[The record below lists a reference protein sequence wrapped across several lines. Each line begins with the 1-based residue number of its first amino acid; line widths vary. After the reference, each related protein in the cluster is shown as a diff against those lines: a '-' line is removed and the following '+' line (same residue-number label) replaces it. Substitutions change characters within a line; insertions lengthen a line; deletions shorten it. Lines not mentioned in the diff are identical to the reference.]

1 MYTLEDSIK
10 TLKGIGS
17 KTAVLYE
24 RLSLESLWDL
34 LFYFPRA
41 YEEFPLPTADLS
53 EVCDDEKTAVYFTVN
68 EIPKNIKTK
77 RMDITTLQG
86 FVGDIPFEV
95 VWFRSAYIK
104 NQLQLHETYVF
115 YGKITSVGAFKKKME
130 QPLVFTKEK
139 YESVLSSLQ
148 PVYSLTKGLTN
159 NALKKQLKSLLDEV
173 SVNEFLPDE
182 LLANRNLL
190 GFFDAIKGIHFPDS
204 FDELASA
211 RKRLVYNEFLC
222 FILEMERGKLEEEK
236 VLNEFQLSKDDCYE
250 SCIKNLPFELTEGQ
264 KACLNDLKDDVS
276 GKYVSQRLIQG
287 DVGSGKTI
295 LAFLFMTLFV
305 ENNYQAAIMVP
316 TEILAKQHY
325 ETFCSYIRKFQ
336 LPFEACL
343 LVGSMTA
350 KEKREV
356 YDKVSSDKPCYI
368 IGTNALIQEKASY
381 RSLALVIT
389 DEQHRFG
396 VKQRDAFRKKGI
408 HPFTVVMSATPI
420 PRTLSMILYGDMNIS
435 VISDVPKNRLPIK
448 NAVITKKELNNAY
461 QLLYK
466 EVERG
471 HQGYVICPLVEAS
484 EKTESENVNDYGK
497 KLCELF
503 KNRIHIGILHGKM
516 PAEEKQRVMEAFLK
530 KEVDVLVSTT
540 VVEVGVNVPNAT
552 VMIIEDANRF
562 GLAALHQ
569 LRGRV
574 GRGDSQSYCIFV
586 DASKKEEQN
595 KRLKVLKDSND
606 GFYIANEDLK
616 LRGPGDFYGI
626 RQSGE
631 FDFDLADIYQDAD
644 ILKIASADAKEILK
658 KDATLSTEEYEPL
671 NRFLQQKSIHQYTNL

>member
-41 YEEFPLPTADLS
+41 YEEFPEPTADLS

-77 RMDITTLQG
+77 RMDVTTLQG

-130 QPLVFTKEK
+130 QPLIFTKEK

-159 NALKKQLKSLLDEV
+159 NALKKQLKSVLDEV
-173 SVNEFLPDE
+173 LVNEFLPDE

-204 FDELASA
+204 FDELAYA

-305 ENNYQAAIMVP
+305 ENNYQAAIMAP

-325 ETFCSYIRKFQ
+325 ETFCSYIREFQ

-350 KEKREV
+350 KGKREV

>member
-574 GRGDSQSYCIFV
+574 GRGDLQSYCIFV

-671 NRFLQQKSIHQYTNL
+671 NRFIHQKTIHQYTNL

>member
-159 NALKKQLKSLLDEV
+159 NALKKQLKSVLDEV

-182 LLANRNLL
+182 LLENRNLL

-287 DVGSGKTI
+287 NVGSGKTI

-574 GRGDSQSYCIFV
+574 GRGDLQSYCIFV

>member
-130 QPLVFTKEK
+130 QPLIFTKEK

-159 NALKKQLKSLLDEV
+159 NALKKQLKSLLDDV

-574 GRGDSQSYCIFV
+574 GRGDLQSYCIFV

-658 KDATLSTEEYEPL
+658 NDATLSTEEYEPL

>member
-574 GRGDSQSYCIFV
+574 GRGDLQSYCIFV

>member
-53 EVCDDEKTAVYFTVN
+53 EVCDDEKTAVYFTIN

-159 NALKKQLKSLLDEV
+159 NALKKQLKSVLDEV

-182 LLANRNLL
+182 LLENRNLL

-574 GRGDSQSYCIFV
+574 GRGDLQSYCIFV

>member
-159 NALKKQLKSLLDEV
+159 NALKKQLKSVLDEV

-182 LLANRNLL
+182 LLENRNLL

-574 GRGDSQSYCIFV
+574 GRGDLQSYCIFV

>member
-574 GRGDSQSYCIFV
+574 GRGDLQSYCIFV
-586 DASKKEEQN
+586 DASKKQEQN